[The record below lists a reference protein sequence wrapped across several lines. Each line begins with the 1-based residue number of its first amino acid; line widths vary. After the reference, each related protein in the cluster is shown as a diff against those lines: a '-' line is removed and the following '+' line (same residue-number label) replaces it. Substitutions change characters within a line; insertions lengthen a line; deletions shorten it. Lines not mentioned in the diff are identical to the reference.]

1 MSSGSEP
8 RFGAVPTGTLIDAA
22 TLAMLLDHAY
32 DAVAVRRPSGEILY
46 WNKGAERTYGWSAAE
61 AVGQVSSRPAADR
74 FPAAARRRLKKR
86 SPTSGVW
93 EGRLVH
99 THRDGNHITVDSRW
113 ALDAAGGERVV
124 LEINRDVTPRLAAEE
139 SARRRERQ
147 LRFIT
152 DSAPVLIAYCD
163 LDHRFKFVNRPY
175 AARFGLEPD
184 DLIGRRI
191 PEVLG
196 QEAYDTIKPYLARA
210 LAGKHVDVEVEV
222 PYQRL
227 GRQFMR
233 FAYEPE
239 LDEHGAV
246 IGYVAA
252 IINVSDRRRAEEALR
267 EANSRKDAFLATL
280 AHELRNPLAAM
291 RTAVHLLTMPQPAAA
306 VSERAG
312 AIVNRQLKQLVR
324 LVEDLLDVSR
334 ISRGQLQL
342 RVTRSTLA
350 EVIRSAVESTS
361 LALGTDSQNVQ
372 VILPDE
378 PIALDADVERL
389 SQVFVN
395 LLTNATK
402 YTPAGGEITIS
413 AVATGRRRD
422 GVGHRHRDRDSSGHA
437 GSRLRHVHAG
447 SPHERS
453 GLRRTWHR
461 PDARPLDRGVAWR
474 FGHRRK
480 SRHGSGQHVPGA
492 APARSAGTA
501 AKPSAD
507 PSPSAEAAVSKRVL
521 IADDN
526 LDAAESLQLWLQLS
540 GHEVQIAANGME
552 ALRIAAEFKPD
563 VALLDLGMPGLS
575 GFDVARRIREAPWGS
590 GIVLVALTGWGQD
603 EDRRQSAEAGF
614 DHHLTKPIAPDAI
627 ESLIANL

>member
-8 RFGAVPTGTLIDAA
+8 RFGAVPAGTLIDAA

-32 DAVAVRRPSGEILY
+32 DAVAVRRSSGEILY

-61 AVGQVSSRPAADR
+61 AIGRVCHDLLKTD
-74 FPAAARRRLKKR
+74 FPKPLTAIEQTLDE
-86 SPTSGVW
+86 SGVW

-99 THRDGNHITVDSRW
+99 THRDGHRITVDSRW

-124 LEINRDVTPRLAAEE
+124 LEISRDATPRLAAEE
-139 SARRRERQ
+139 SARQRERQ

-152 DSAPVLIAYCD
+152 DNAPVLIAYCD

-175 AARFGLEPD
+175 AARFGLEPA

-191 PEVLG
+191 PEILG
-196 QEAYDTIKPYLARA
+196 QQAYDTIKPYLARA
-210 LAGKHVDVEVEV
+210 LAGKHVDVEIDV
-222 PYQRL
+222 PYERL

-246 IGYVAA
+246 TGCVAA

-291 RTAVHLLTMPQPAAA
+291 GNAVHLLTMPHAGAA

-342 RVTRSTLA
+342 RMTRSTLA
-350 EVIRSAVESTS
+350 EVIGAAVESTS
-361 LALGTDSQNVQ
+361 LAGGTESRKVR
-372 VILPDE
+372 VVLPDE
-378 PIALDADVERL
+378 TIALDADVERL

-395 LLTNATK
+395 LLTNAAK

-413 AVATGRRRD
+413 ASATPDNVTVSVTDTGIGIPAD
-422 GVGHRHRDRDSSGHA
+422 MLEAVFGMFTQVHRTSDRVSGGLGIGLTLVRSIVELHG
-437 GSRLRHVHAG
+437 GSVTAESHGTNRGSTFRVRLPR
-447 SPHERS
+447 
-453 GLRRTWHR
+453 LQQ
-461 PDARPLDRGVAWR
+461 DARRAERD
-474 FGHRRK
+474 
-480 SRHGSGQHVPGA
+480 
-492 APARSAGTA
+492 T
-501 AKPSAD
+501 
-507 PSPSAEAAVSKRVL
+507 SPPAEAAVSKRVL

-540 GHEVQIAANGME
+540 GHDVQIAKNGPE
-552 ALRIAAEFKPD
+552 ALNIAAEFRPE

-575 GFDVARRIREAPWGS
+575 GFEVARRIREAPWGG

-603 EDRRQSAEAGF
+603 EDRRKSADAGF
-614 DHHLTKPIAPDAI
+614 DHHVTKPIAPDAI
-627 ESLIANL
+627 ESLIASL